1 MIASSKSEFFAIC
14 RALCLGALA
23 GTVAAGLPSITTG
36 HDNSRLIVVG
46 IFVIAPVTLLLGVPT
61 YYLLKR
67 VRALNWPGVAIAGA
81 LFGALAAGLLTRN
94 SWPPNF
100 TWLYFGTIGVVSA
113 CTSLF
118 ACRRYNLSLNADVPH
133 AGADARRGGPPVS

>member
-1 MIASSKSEFFAIC
+1 MIASSKSQFFAIL

-23 GTVAAGLPSITTG
+23 GTVAAGLPSITTV

-46 IFVIAPVTLLLGVPT
+46 IFVIAPVTLVLGVPT
-61 YYLLKR
+61 YYLLKL

-81 LFGALAAGLLTRN
+81 LFGALAAGLLTTN
-94 SWPPNF
+94 SSPPYF
-100 TWLYFGTIGVVSA
+100 TWLYFGTIGVATA

-118 ACRRYNLSLNADVPH
+118 AFRRSNPSLNADVPH
-133 AGADARRGGPPVS
+133 AGRRPGSGPPIS